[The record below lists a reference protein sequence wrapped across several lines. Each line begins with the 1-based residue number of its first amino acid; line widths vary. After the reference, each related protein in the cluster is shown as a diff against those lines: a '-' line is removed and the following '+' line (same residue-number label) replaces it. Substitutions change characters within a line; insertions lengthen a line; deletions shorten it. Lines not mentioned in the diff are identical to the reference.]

1 MVWIL
6 PKLSNYQQ
14 VAPSVRTGGSR
25 HTGLAAPP
33 HRNIQKSSS
42 IPTTY
47 PIKSIT
53 RGANAGKLRVK
64 QPRSYDSSKV
74 LEVRRQLKEQGYGI
88 LCDHSNV
95 FRDEDD
101 RTVVTFSPYHDIS
114 SDVAGEIFLPGYDV
128 EISNLSLDGYGTKTV
143 VIRAT

>member
-1 MVWIL
+1 MATYTL
-6 PKLSNYQQ
+6 ALFNNHEPGKLFFDTCHIPYQ
-14 VAPSVRTGGSR
+14 V
-25 HTGLAAPP
+25 
-33 HRNIQKSSS
+33 
-42 IPTTY
+42 
-47 PIKSIT
+47 IT
-53 RGANAGKLRVK
+53 RGANTGKLRVK

-128 EISNLSLDGYGTKTV
+128 EISNLSIYGYGTKTV

>member
-1 MVWIL
+1 MR
-6 PKLSNYQQ
+6 SDE
-14 VAPSVRTGGSR
+14 T
-25 HTGLAAPP
+25 
-33 HRNIQKSSS
+33 IQK
-42 IPTTY
+42 
-47 PIKSIT
+47 
-53 RGANAGKLRVK
+53 KLVI
-64 QPRSYDSSKV
+64 
-74 LEVRRQLKEQGYGI
+74 RRLLTEQGYGI

-128 EISNLSLDGYGTKTV
+128 EISNLSIYGYGTKTV